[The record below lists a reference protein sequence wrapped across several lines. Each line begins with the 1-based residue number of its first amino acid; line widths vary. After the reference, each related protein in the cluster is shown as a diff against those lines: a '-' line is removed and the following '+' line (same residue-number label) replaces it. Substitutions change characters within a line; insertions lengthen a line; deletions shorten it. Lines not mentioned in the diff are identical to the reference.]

1 MIYSF
6 TEQLL
11 MIFHFLILGMF
22 LSIMFDTINS
32 IFNKIK
38 IINYILQFISW
49 MIINIICI
57 RSIDRIS
64 QGYIPIYIFLFFVIG
79 YLIYHYFFS
88 KRYLKTLLIFMK
100 NKKNILLAIFP
111 ITLYNYIKKKIHKLH
126 KKKGNNNEKNNIGNT
141 VNINDGSDTR
151 VYR

>member
-111 ITLYNYIKKKIHKLH
+111 ITLYNYIKRKIHKLH
-126 KKKGNNNEKNNIGNT
+126 KKKGNNNEKDNIGNT
-141 VNINDGSDTR
+141 ANINDGSDTR

>member
-88 KRYLKTLLIFMK
+88 KRYLKTLLIFIK

-111 ITLYNYIKKKIHKLH
+111 ITLYNYIKKKICKLH
-126 KKKGNNNEKNNIGNT
+126 KKKGNNNEKDNIGNT
-141 VNINDGSDTR
+141 VNINDGSDAR
-151 VYR
+151 VYK